1 MKKER
6 LDKFSIRKLTVGAA
20 SVLIGVAFG
29 ATTVSAAAKPSLQQ
43 GTPAGQQAG
52 TTTTVA
58 PTDPQKDPAV
68 VAATNKENDAKLL
81 KQLADGSVKILKEKL
96 AKATGEEKLSLQSKL
111 DAAQKVSDSITA
123 LSTKATEA
131 AKG

>member
-29 ATTVSAAAKPSLQQ
+29 ATTVSAAAKPAPQQ
-43 GTPAGQQAG
+43 STPAGQQTG
-52 TTTTVA
+52 TAT

-68 VAATNKENDAKLL
+68 VAATNKENEAKLF
-81 KQLADGSVKILKEKL
+81 KQLADGSVKVLKEKL
-96 AKATGEEKLSLQSKL
+96 AKATGEEKLSLHL
-111 DAAQKVSDSITA
+111 N
-123 LSTKATEA
+123 
-131 AKG
+131 

>member
-29 ATTVSAAAKPSLQQ
+29 ATTVSAEKQP
-43 GTPAGQQAG
+43 TPQAQAAGQQAG

-96 AKATGEEKLSLQSKL
+96 AKATGEEKLSLQSK
-111 DAAQKVSDSITA
+111 
-123 LSTKATEA
+123 
-131 AKG
+131 